1 MKRLTKPEAIFLD
14 FILSE
19 IERIWD
25 SQPIDTWRENILKI
39 ANEADVEFT
48 KDMNDEKFSEAIQ
61 WGMFCFT
68 LQDLGMYDLLVKIW
82 PEGLKETIPP
92 KYQLSNIITFG
103 PKDGK
108 VTFIPKDK
116 YIKMKLEGKDIIQFE
131 RLVPSGVPK

>member
-1 MKRLTKPEAIFLD
+1 MKRLTESEVIFLD

-25 SQPIDTWRENILKI
+25 SQSVNVWRKNILKI
-39 ANEADVEFT
+39 ANKADVEFT
-48 KDMNDEKFSEAIQ
+48 KDMNDENFSEAMQ

-68 LQDLGMYDLLVKIW
+68 LQDLGMHDLLVKIW

-103 PKDGK
+103 PENGK
-108 VTFIPKDK
+108 VTFIPKDE
-116 YIKMKLEGKDIIQFE
+116 YIRMKLEGENIIQFE
-131 RLVPSGVPK
+131 RLIPSGVPE